1 MAGRIRPVVFA
12 ICAGIVGL
20 WILALVAGAVTR
32 VGALI
37 DLAFGPLLPAVPV
50 AAVVAMICVPWRA
63 GSRRSR
69 GGWVVSGGGESTQ
82 PGRARPPADR
92 QR

>member
-1 MAGRIRPVVFA
+1 MGL
-12 ICAGIVGL
+12 VGL

-37 DLAFGPLLPAVPV
+37 DLAFGPLLVAMPV
-50 AAVVAMICVPWRA
+50 AAIGAMICVPWRA

-69 GGWVVSGGGESTQ
+69 GNWVVSGGGESTQ
-82 PGRARPPADR
+82 PGRARPPSDG